1 MSHGGKKC
9 SCGCSSQYSVVVTVP
24 ADGED
29 GTVHEVG
36 VNNKYKADFD
46 QYQGF
51 KSGCYLSTERFS
63 GSRTLY
69 LGLGW
74 VSGGTFTYNVLTEG
88 G

>member
-51 KSGCYLSTERFS
+51 KSGCDLSTERFS
-63 GSRTLY
+63 GS
-69 LGLGW
+69 G
-74 VSGGTFTYNVLTEG
+74 
-88 G
+88 